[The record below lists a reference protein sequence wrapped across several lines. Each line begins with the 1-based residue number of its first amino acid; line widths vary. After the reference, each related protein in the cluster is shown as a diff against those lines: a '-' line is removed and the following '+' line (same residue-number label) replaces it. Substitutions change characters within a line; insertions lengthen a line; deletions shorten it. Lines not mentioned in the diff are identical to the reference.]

1 MAQLTP
7 MGLVKI
13 MGLVTLIMVVPILG
27 GAVAGL
33 VMDELME
40 MSPLFVLSGV
50 VVGTLIAA
58 IGIWLLI
65 RAGARRGLTDGRPS
79 DPDPGVDDESTR
91 QQDDAAASGSRW
103 TWACGWEYR

>member
-13 MGLVTLIMVVPILG
+13 LGQVTAIMVIPIIG

-33 VMDELME
+33 ILDRNLDT
-40 MSPLFVLSGV
+40 SPLLVLSGLAA
-50 VVGTLIAA
+50 GTLIAA

-65 RAGARRGLTDGRPS
+65 RAGVRKGYTQGRHGDGP
-79 DPDPGVDDESTR
+79 
-91 QQDDAAASGSRW
+91 
-103 TWACGWEYR
+103 